1 MKRKIRVQTGSSDID
16 LELVSRNENTY
27 LVKDEGLGTLRV
39 KILSVEGDKVEL
51 VINDRKYT
59 VLLDRSSRIT
69 YVNGIPIKLLI
80 TKPHRHLTVK
90 KSVSATKEFS
100 SKDKVISAP
109 LSGRIVSIKVRE
121 NDRIRKGDVVLVIES
136 MKMLNEIRSPRSGIV
151 LKINVSEG
159 DIVKKGQELLIIR

>member
-1 MKRKIRVQTGSSDID
+1 MKRKIRVQIGSSDID
-16 LELVSRNENTY
+16 LELVSRDENTY
-27 LVKDEGLGTLRV
+27 LVEDDRLGTLRV

-51 VINDRKYT
+51 AINDRKYT

-80 TKPHRHLTVK
+80 TKPHEHLTVK

-100 SKDKVISAP
+100 SKVKVISAP

-121 NDRIRKGDVVLVIES
+121 NDHIRKGDVILVIES
-136 MKMLNEIRSPRSGIV
+136 MKMLNEIRSPHSGIV

-159 DIVKKGQELLIIR
+159 DIVKKGQELLIIG